1 MIDRNLE
8 IVKENGWTYGVF
20 NKYTCGKITRK
31 KYILTSKEAAT
42 AQALIEAGNIY
53 DIENFIQSII

>member
-1 MIDRNLE
+1 MLNRDLQVIH
-8 IVKENGWTYGVF
+8 ENGWTYGVF
-20 NKYTCGKITRK
+20 NKYTCGNIIRK

-42 AQALIEAGNIY
+42 AQTLIKAGNVY